1 MACVHQ
7 EFCSG
12 SSNFL
17 EVGKYTLQLS
27 IGGNIAIPGQFL
39 QVVGKVHCG
48 FNGRIAALSTQG
60 VYLASVS
67 QGTMDKSSQ
76 S

>member
-17 EVGKYTLQLS
+17 EVGKCSLQLG
-27 IGGNIAIPGQFL
+27 IGGNITIPGQFL
-39 QVVGKVHCG
+39 QMVGKVYCR
-48 FNGRIAALSTQG
+48 FDGRIAALSTQG
-60 VYLASVS
+60 VNLASIS
-67 QGTMDKSSQ
+67 RGAMDKNGRP
-76 S
+76 